1 MKPPTKPRAARQI
14 RLLAILLG
22 IVLLAWVSLEDQS
35 VTWALLFAAA
45 ICMLVAAEWLAS
57 SQRLSTGN
65 GWLAYP
71 LAGLVGGVA
80 TAPIALLLMAI
91 KTGLHGHA
99 VPDYTPA
106 QMGLVLTS
114 IPIWI
119 GAGALIGLGVGI
131 WFKNR

>member
-1 MKPPTKPRAARQI
+1 
-14 RLLAILLG
+14 
-22 IVLLAWVSLEDQS
+22 VSLGDQS

-45 ICMLVAAEWLAS
+45 ICMLAAAEWLVS
-57 SQRLSTGN
+57 SPRLPTGK

-71 LAGLVGGVA
+71 LAGLVGGAA

-91 KTGLHGHA
+91 KTGINGNT

-106 QMGLVLTS
+106 QMGAVLTS
-114 IPIWI
+114 FPIWA
-119 GAGALIGLGVGI
+119 GAGAMIGLGAGI

>member
-1 MKPPTKPRAARQI
+1 MKPPTQPKVARQI
-14 RLLAILLG
+14 RLLAIFLG
-22 IVLLAWVSLEDQS
+22 IILLAWVSLEDQS

-45 ICMLVAAEWLAS
+45 ICMLVAAVWLAS
-57 SQRLSTGN
+57 SHRLSTGN

-71 LAGLVGGVA
+71 LAGLVGGAA

-106 QMGLVLTS
+106 QMGSVLTS
-114 IPIWI
+114 FPIWI
-119 GAGALIGLGVGI
+119 GAGALIGLGAGI